1 MTYEQLLHVLRAS
14 AQVLSDAGAAHLQG
28 ELVVVGSQAILGQ
41 FPQASGE
48 LTRSMEA
55 DVYPLRDPAMADIID
70 GAIGEGSAFHQ
81 TWGYY
86 AQGVGPE
93 TAHLPAGW
101 HERAI
106 AVESPA
112 PIRAVGLCIE
122 VHDLAISKYIAGRE
136 KDLAFNREVARLK
149 LARRELLLE
158 RLTATQLDDKRRAM
172 VVGRIALHYR
182 RK

>member
-14 AQVLSDAGAAHLQG
+14 ATVLRDAGAEHLRG
-28 ELVVVGSQAILGQ
+28 EFVVIGSQAILGQ
-41 FPQASGE
+41 FPEASGE

-55 DVYPLRDPAMADIID
+55 DVYPLRDPSMADVID
-70 GAIGEGSAFHQ
+70 GAIGEGSPFHDSY
-81 TWGYY
+81 GYY

-93 TAHLPAGW
+93 TAILPAGW
-101 HERAI
+101 RESAI
-106 AVESPA
+106 EVVSPA
-112 PIRAVGLCIE
+112 PIRAVGYCIE
-122 VHDLAISKYIAGRE
+122 VHDLAISKYIAGRP

-158 RLTATQLDDKRRAM
+158 RLAQTEIEDARREL

-182 RK
+182 R